1 LGAQRLMRKAL
12 TDTFCKS
19 TPAPSKGRTEWAD
32 MRCVGLEF
40 RVTSAGARS
49 WTFRF
54 RDPTSR
60 RTLRAGIGTYPEI
73 GLSAAR
79 KKADDLRAKVA
90 NGVNPIDAK
99 RQERSES
106 QSRTFKTLAERY
118 MVEHARRHKRPRSVE
133 EDERNLNKHVLPK
146 WGKRDYRKIRRADAI
161 DLIEGMVAAGTHTAA
176 NRVHALISKVF
187 SFGVDADLLEANP
200 VSRLQKRGKEATGKR
215 ILQDDEI
222 ALFWRR
228 VVLPPVTRGLG
239 LALRLSLLT
248 AGREN
253 EIAGVRLEEIR
264 DLDGN
269 EPSLTI
275 PGSRTKNKRDH
286 FIPLTPLA
294 VETIKHAKE
303 LIGEDERHLFP
314 SGRKKGVPIDRHS
327 LPVALSRLFAA
338 QEGKDG
344 TSKSLRNDPPSP
356 HDLRRTASTRM
367 AALGVPKED
376 RDACLNHARVDVGKH
391 YDLYERAAE
400 KRRALT
406 LLSGSIE
413 QILAADS
420 SSRTT
425 GGLP

>member
-1 LGAQRLMRKAL
+1 MRKAL

-19 TPAPSKGRTEWAD
+19 THAPSSGRAEWAD
-32 MRCVGLEF
+32 MRCLGLEF

-54 RDPTSR
+54 RDPTTR
-60 RTLRAGIGTYPEI
+60 RTLRASIGTYPEI
-73 GLSAAR
+73 SLSAAR

-90 NGVNPIDAK
+90 DGVNPIDAK

-118 MVEHARRHKRPRSVE
+118 MAEHARRHKRPRSVE
-133 EDERNLNKHVLPK
+133 EDSRNLNKHVLPK

-187 SFGVDADLLEANP
+187 SFAVDADLLEANP
-200 VSRLQKRGKEATGKR
+200 VSRLQKRGKESTGKR
-215 ILQDDEI
+215 ILRDDEI
-222 ALFWRR
+222 ALFWRK
-228 VVLPPVTRGLG
+228 VVFSPVTRGVG

-253 EIAGVRLEEIR
+253 EIAGIRLDEIR
-264 DLDGN
+264 DLNGN
-269 EPSLTI
+269 EPGLTI

-294 VETIKHAKE
+294 VKTIKQAKE
-303 LIGEDERHLFP
+303 LIGDQEEYLFP
-314 SGRKKGVPIDRHS
+314 SGQKKGASIDRHS
-327 LPVALSRLFAA
+327 LPVAMSRLCAA
-338 QEGKDG
+338 QNGKSG
-344 TSKSLRNDPPSP
+344 AAKSLRDDPPSP
-356 HDLRRTASTRM
+356 HDLRRTASTRL

-400 KRRALT
+400 KRKAME
-406 LLSGSIE
+406 LLSGNIW
-413 QILAADS
+413 QIVSDAKA
-420 SSRTT
+420 T
-425 GGLP
+425 GVE